1 MPQIWLSILLLLT
14 AYFTHFVRK
23 YVASYMQENNNLGL
37 LENFVFDQLIVL
49 WLMFYLI
56 SLIIFL
62 TLTITFLQNLLQ
74 ML

>member
-14 AYFTHFVRK
+14 AYFTHFVTK
-23 YVASYMQENNNLGL
+23 YAASYMQENNNLGL

-49 WLMFYLI
+49 WLIFY
-56 SLIIFL
+56 LIIFL